1 MLFRSALRK
10 QVCNT
15 HFVVRGKKVAGT
27 HCLQPHLER
36 NETLHLCME
45 LSYKPSS
52 RGTGVMITV
61 HQQCGQDL
69 GETNFLKIL
78 FINIYIKLS

>member
-1 MLFRSALRK
+1 
-10 QVCNT
+10 
-15 HFVVRGKKVAGT
+15 VRGKKVAGT

-69 GETNFLKIL
+69 GMLIKTSYINKAAETTYKL
-78 FINIYIKLS
+78 FK